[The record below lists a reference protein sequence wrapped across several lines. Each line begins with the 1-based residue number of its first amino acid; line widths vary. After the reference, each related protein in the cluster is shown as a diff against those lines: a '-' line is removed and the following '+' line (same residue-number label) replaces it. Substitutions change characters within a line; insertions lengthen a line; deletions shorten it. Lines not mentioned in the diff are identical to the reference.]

1 MNVNTDAA
9 QNCAAGMSE
18 TDDQLIARV
27 TRWVNDVVIG
37 LNLCPFA
44 KAVFA
49 RQQIRYTIV
58 RATSTDQVADALCD
72 EMALLAKTDSTEI
85 DTTLLIVRGALDHFE
100 EFNDFLGVADALIE
114 GLGFTGV
121 FQIASFHPRYQ
132 FADTE
137 ANDVTNL
144 TNRAPYP
151 ILHILREESVER
163 AVDSFPDAATIYERN
178 METMRGLTAA
188 QRATLGLA

>member
-1 MNVNTDAA
+1 MN
-9 QNCAAGMSE
+9 E
-18 TDDQLIARV
+18 TNDHTITRV
-27 TRWVNDVVIG
+27 TRWVNEVVIG

-49 RQQIRYTIV
+49 KEQIRYV
-58 RATSTDQVADALCD
+58 VVQAKGTDDIADALCD
-72 EMALLAKTDSTEI
+72 EMALLAKTDPAAI

-100 EFNDFLGVADALIE
+100 DYNDFLGVAGALIE

-137 ANDVTNL
+137 ASDVTNF

-151 ILHILREESVER
+151 ILHILREDSVER
-163 AVDSFPDAATIYERN
+163 AVESFPDAADIYKRN
-178 METMRGLTAA
+178 METMRRLTAVE
-188 QRATLGLA
+188 RETLGLV

>member
-1 MNVNTDAA
+1 
-9 QNCAAGMSE
+9 MSE
-18 TDDQLIARV
+18 TNDHTIARV

-49 RQQIRYTIV
+49 KEQIRYV
-58 RATSTDQVADALCD
+58 VVQAKGTDDIADALCD
-72 EMALLAKTDSTEI
+72 EMALLAKTDPTAI

-100 EFNDFLGVADALIE
+100 DYNDFLGVADALIE

-137 ANDVTNL
+137 TSDVTNF

-151 ILHILREESVER
+151 ILHILREDSVER
-163 AVDSFPDAATIYERN
+163 AVETFPDAADIYKRN
-178 METMRGLTAA
+178 METMRGLTAVERDA
-188 QRATLGLA
+188 LGLV

>member
-1 MNVNTDAA
+1 MNESN
-9 QNCAAGMSE
+9 
-18 TDDQLIARV
+18 DQLIARV

-49 RQQIRYTIV
+49 KEQIRYV
-58 RATSTDQVADALCD
+58 VVQAKGTDDIADALCD
-72 EMALLAKTDSTEI
+72 EMALLAKTDPAAI
-85 DTTLLIVRGALDHFE
+85 DTTLLIVRGALDQFE
-100 EFNDFLGVADALIE
+100 DYNDFLGVADALIE

-137 ANDVTNL
+137 ASDVTNF

-151 ILHILREESVER
+151 ILHILREDSVER
-163 AVDSFPDAATIYERN
+163 AVETFPDAADIYKRN
-178 METMRGLTAA
+178 METMRGLTAVE
-188 QRATLGLA
+188 RESLGLV

>member
-1 MNVNTDAA
+1 
-9 QNCAAGMSE
+9 MSE

-27 TRWVNDVVIG
+27 TRWVNEVVIG

-49 RQQIRYTIV
+49 RQQIRYAIV
-58 RATSTDQVADALCD
+58 RATGTDQVADALCD
-72 EMALLAKTDSTEI
+72 EMALLAKTDPATI
-85 DTTLLIVRGALDHFE
+85 DTTLLIVCGALDHFE
-100 EFNDFLGVADALIE
+100 DFNDFLGVADALIE

-188 QRATLGLA
+188 QRETLGLV